1 MVWRIQKRIPAG
13 SKLALGSRGPGQHRE
28 ARERAPGRGDGRG
41 QGLRRPGAPCGF
53 TASPRFPAPPALS
66 SGRPAAAVPHSPTA
80 VPPDR
85 TQHHAQAR
93 GLTWAEP
100 GHVSRNRLSSLA
112 HPRSIPGAGAELVGT
127 RHQEFSRE
135 IAEFDAHGG
144 LGDPDTE
151 ASLTGR
157 WQGK

>member
-1 MVWRIQKRIPAG
+1 M
-13 SKLALGSRGPGQHRE
+13 
-28 ARERAPGRGDGRG
+28 
-41 QGLRRPGAPCGF
+41 
-53 TASPRFPAPPALS
+53 
-66 SGRPAAAVPHSPTA
+66 PHSPTA

-112 HPRSIPGAGAELVGT
+112 HPRSLPGAGAELVGT